1 MNSGNDRV
9 VFGHMHEDHSIEL
22 SLVNRLPLKRAMV
35 IASGGDLAFALA
47 GEKVDVIAVDS
58 NPAQIKLVRLKMEC
72 PENRMD
78 LCFCGRV
85 DRVLRL
91 GGPIVAWLT
100 DWPRL
105 QPGVLRSFL
114 TGCLEGLLHRVVSL
128 VHGATAGEKLD
139 HTGIRLIR
147 RRLEH
152 ALRQPDAGRNPL
164 LQVLLG
170 NRFGSESPEVWSLRG
185 MEKWQGEIGRIT
197 LKTGDFSQVL
207 DETPHG
213 SLGLISVSNLPDA
226 MDQPAW
232 DRLVANA
239 VPALAVGGYLVVRS
253 MLREIVESKSDRW
266 FAKEALAT
274 VDAGPLCPVI
284 WIGRKT

>member
-1 MNSGNDRV
+1 MSAGNDRV

-22 SLVNRLPLKRAMV
+22 SLVNCLPVKRAMV

-58 NPAQIKLVRLKMEC
+58 NPAQIALVRLKMER

-85 DRVLRL
+85 DRVLAL
-91 GGPIVAWLT
+91 GGPSIAWLM
-100 DWPRL
+100 DWPRSR
-105 QPGVLRSFL
+105 PGAIRGFL
-114 TGCLEGLLHRVVSL
+114 TNCLEGLLHRVVSL

-185 MEKWQGEIGRIT
+185 MEKWQAETARIS
-197 LKTGDFSQVL
+197 LMTGDLSQVL
-207 DETPHG
+207 DGTPHG
-213 SLGLISVSNLPDA
+213 SLGLISVSNLPDT

-239 VPALAVGGYLVVRS
+239 LPALAAGGYLIARS
-253 MLREIVESKSDRW
+253 MLRETVESKSDRW
-266 FAKEALAT
+266 FATEALAT
-274 VDAGPLCPVI
+274 ADASPLCPVI
-284 WIGRKT
+284 WVGRKI